1 MQKPRILLVS
11 YLYPPYA
18 GIGALRIGKLSRF
31 LMERGWDVRVLAAD
45 SGEAKNLPVEIPE
58 ERVVYT
64 PWFEVDH
71 AIDSLIP
78 DWYRRRA
85 RAAAT
90 PAAADALGGAS
101 SGATGGGGA
110 ESRLR
115 VALRRLYCELVRWP
129 DNRIGWLPH
138 AVRAGSTL
146 LADWRPDIIYASA
159 PPFTSLLVAD
169 RLARRFSI
177 PWIAE
182 FRDLWIDHPYYSY
195 SAARKVLERIW
206 EGRVLDRA
214 AAMVTVSPPWQGV
227 LRRKFGKPTALI
239 MNGFVLEDFPEMPP
253 ARPSAEGPVRIVY
266 TGHIYEGYRDPTPL
280 FQAIGLLGEERG
292 RVRVE
297 FVGTSN
303 EVVRALARRCG
314 VEDLVQVSPPIP
326 YREALRLQMNA
337 DVLLH
342 LQWNDPREE
351 GTISGKLFE
360 YIAARRPVLGI
371 GYDGGSVAQIMREHG
386 AGIVCNEAEGIAR
399 QLRTWIAEKASGGI
413 APLPERSPQGLSR
426 AEQFASLERFLNELR
441 PSLRRDPQPRRDQ
454 TGMTRSRFHAPIDA
468 AALERPALVAIVD
481 TEEDFDWRQPFSR
494 ENFSVSSLG
503 NLSLAQDV
511 FQRWNIVPT
520 YLVDYPV
527 VTSDMGQALLG
538 AWSREG
544 RCLVGAQ
551 LHPWVNPPHQETV
564 SKANSFAGNLPRA
577 LERAKLAALTE
588 EIQARIGVR
597 PKVYKAGRYG
607 LGPNSAEI
615 LEDLGYLVDTS
626 IMPHT
631 DLSAEGGPDYS
642 GFGATPFWFGQHRR
656 LLSLPVSRG
665 FAGSLAWAGP
675 RIFPRLDRSALTRYA
690 ILGPFARLHA
700 MERITLTPEGITFD
714 ELRRLT
720 ESLLAGGQRVITFSF
735 HSPSLSPGNTP
746 YVRTERDLK
755 EFITTTERYFRY
767 FLETIGGVAMTPIA
781 LYERL
786 SGEAAPVPSGGANRV
801 S

>member
-45 SGEAKNLPVEIPE
+45 SGEAKNLSVEIPA
-58 ERVVYT
+58 ERITYT

-71 AIDSLIP
+71 ALDSLIP
-78 DWYRRRA
+78 DWYRSKN
-85 RAAAT
+85 AAAT
-90 PAAADALGGAS
+90 PAAADALGSAS
-101 SGATGGGGA
+101 SGATGGGGG
-110 ESRLR
+110 ESRFR

-138 AVRAGSTL
+138 AVKAGSAL
-146 LADWRPDIIYASA
+146 LRDWRPDFIYASA

-177 PWIAE
+177 PWVAE

-195 SAARKVLERIW
+195 STARRVLEELW
-206 EGRVLDRA
+206 ESRVLDRA
-214 AAMVTVSPPWQGV
+214 SAMVTVSPPWQAL

-239 MNGFVLEDFPEMPP
+239 MNGFVLEDFPETPP

-280 FQAIGLLGEERG
+280 FEAIGLLGEERAQ
-292 RVRVE
+292 VRVE

-303 EVVRALARRCG
+303 DVVRALAQRCG
-314 VEDLVQVSPPIP
+314 VEDVVSVSPPIP

-337 DVLLH
+337 DILLH

-371 GYDGGSVAQIMREHG
+371 GYDAGSVAQIMREHE
-386 AGIVCNEAEGIAR
+386 AGIVCNEAEGIAA
-399 QLRTWIAEKASGGI
+399 QLRTWIAAKRAGGI
-413 APLPERSPQGLSR
+413 APLPERSPVGLSR
-426 AEQFASLERFLNELR
+426 AEQFASLERFLHELA
-441 PSLRRDPQPRRDQ
+441 PALRGAPRPRRDQ
-454 TGMTRSRFHAPIDA
+454 TGMTRSPRYAAVDE
-468 AALERPALVAIVD
+468 AALERPVLVAIVD

-503 NLSLAQDV
+503 NLPLAQDV
-511 FQRWNIVPT
+511 FGRWNIVPT

-527 VTSDMGQALLG
+527 VTSETGQSLLG
-538 AWSREG
+538 GWSREG
-544 RCLVGAQ
+544 RCLLGAQ
-551 LHPWVNPPHQETV
+551 LHPWVNPPHMETV

-577 LERAKLAALTE
+577 LERDKLAALTDA
-588 EIQARIGVR
+588 IQARFGVR
-597 PKVYKAGRYG
+597 PKIYKAGRYG

-615 LEDLGYLVDTS
+615 LEELGYLVDTS
-626 IMPHT
+626 IIPHT
-631 DLSAEGGPDYS
+631 DLSAEGGPDY
-642 GFGATPFWFGQHRR
+642 GALGPAPFWFGQHRR
-656 LLSLPVSRG
+656 LLELPVSRA

-700 MERITLTPEGITFD
+700 IERITITPEGITFD

-720 ESLLAGGQRVITFSF
+720 ESLLANGQRIITFSF

-746 YVRTERDLK
+746 YVRTERDLR
-755 EFITTTERYFRY
+755 EFLATTERYFRY
-767 FLETIGGVAMTPIA
+767 FFETIGGVSMTPIA
-781 LYERL
+781 LYESL
-786 SGEAAPVPSGGANRV
+786 AGGGPVPAARPMNSA